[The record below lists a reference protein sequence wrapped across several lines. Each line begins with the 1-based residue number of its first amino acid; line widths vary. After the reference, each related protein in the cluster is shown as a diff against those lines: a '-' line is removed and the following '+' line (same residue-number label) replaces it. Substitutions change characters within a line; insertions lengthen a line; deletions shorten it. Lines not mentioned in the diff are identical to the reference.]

1 MDAPEFRENVV
12 RSGDRPLTLV
22 GPELKVG
29 DKAPPFQAVDGD
41 FRPVDSSEFA
51 GKALLIATVP
61 SLDTSVCQ
69 EETILFNKEAERLPD
84 DAEVLVISQDLPFA
98 QTRFAAQ
105 EHITRVRI
113 LSDHVSRSFGYD
125 WGVYIDEMGLLARS
139 LWVVDRQ
146 GKISWSQVVPE
157 LNDRPD
163 IDGAL
168 AALREAARRK

>member
-1 MDAPEFRENVV
+1 MRKPEFRENTVK
-12 RSGDRPLTLV
+12 SGDRPLTLI

-29 DKAPPFQAVDGD
+29 DKAPPFQLVDGD
-41 FRPVDSSEFA
+41 FRPVNSTDFA
-51 GKALLIATVP
+51 GKALLIASVP

-69 EETILFNKEAERLPD
+69 EETLLFNKEAERLPD
-84 DAEVLVISQDLPFA
+84 DAEVLVVSQDLPFA

-125 WGVYIDEMGLLARS
+125 WGVYIDELGLLART

-146 GKISWSQVVPE
+146 GKITWSQVVPD
-157 LNDRPD
+157 LNGQPD
-163 IDGAL
+163 AEGAL